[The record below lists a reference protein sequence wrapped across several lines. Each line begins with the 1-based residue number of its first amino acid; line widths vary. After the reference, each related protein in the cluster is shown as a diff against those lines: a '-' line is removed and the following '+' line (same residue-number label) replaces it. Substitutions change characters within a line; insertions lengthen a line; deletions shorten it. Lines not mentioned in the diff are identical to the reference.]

1 MITHHALYYDCSSKI
16 ATSQHQIELAGL
28 NSSSSVVNGLNH
40 NSSPS
45 TTTSSLDSPII
56 KHNDSI
62 GTGVIFETNDFK
74 HKIKLEE
81 EQVNDDDDHHH
92 RFNETSQ
99 LLKRK
104 KTSKDDQDTFDEYSH
119 VDKKISENIYNQ
131 YNNTLYANEHQQQ
144 PQSINNLHS
153 RQNFGWMKDLR
164 TNNNNNNNNN
174 YSPLVNQQIGI
185 QIINAQSLS
194 SSSSSSVSS
203 TSSSSSSSSS
213 TSSATTSPLRNN
225 KSNYYQQQQQ
235 PNSQTKHST
244 ESLTDTNLMM
254 SGSVGSMLSSSSS
267 NQQDSILLLT
277 TAASSAKT
285 STFIYFS
292 FQKKN

>member
-1 MITHHALYYDCSSKI
+1 MITHHASYYDCSSKI

-28 NSSSSVVNGLNH
+28 NSSSVVNCGLNH

-45 TTTSSLDSPII
+45 TATTSLDSPII

-62 GTGVIFETNDFK
+62 GTGVIFETNDLT

-81 EQVNDDDDHHH
+81 EQQVNDDDDDNHHHH

-104 KTSKDDQDTFDEYSH
+104 KISKDDQDTFDEYSH

-131 YNNTLYANEHQQQ
+131 YNNTLYANEHHQQ

-164 TNNNNNNNNN
+164 TNNNNNN

-203 TSSSSSSSSS
+203 SSSSSSS

-225 KSNYYQQQQQ
+225 KSNYYQQQQQQ

-254 SGSVGSMLSSSSS
+254 SGSVGSMLSSSS

-292 FQKKN
+292 FQKKLI